1 MVVRPHTH
9 TLLVICSLRLAAG
22 PYRTPTTERPE
33 TIQYGHKSFYHK
45 RETVI
50 SNTRQHWP
58 FWKVKVCVF
67 PFSRSITSCIRDVG
81 LSQLV
86 QKSSNDVQKSEA
98 LCVLELNASK
108 THTERTN
115 TRHKQNFFFLI
126 VGKSTT
132 FNKHMRKY
140 VLFRGRVE

>member
-1 MVVRPHTH
+1 M
-9 TLLVICSLRLAAG
+9 
-22 PYRTPTTERPE
+22 
-33 TIQYGHKSFYHK
+33 
-45 RETVI
+45 
-50 SNTRQHWP
+50 
-58 FWKVKVCVF
+58 
-67 PFSRSITSCIRDVG
+67 
-81 LSQLV
+81 

-115 TRHKQNFFFLI
+115 TRHKQNYFFLI